1 MDITDYIPNV
11 FGRSAPSYLQGLLGA
26 EETQNLQNR
35 ANVQGLL
42 GAGLALA
49 QGMSRT
55 GPRRS
60 AAENILGALAGG
72 FGAAGGAYEQGIK
85 NYVTQQQIAQTQL
98 AQTQAANR
106 LKSIEVAKKQYPD
119 LAPLADIDPGKFAE
133 EVALRE
139 RLKGIGGTQG
149 AAQMPT
155 QTPDALR
162 AQAQR
167 AYMAGPN
174 FKALGDSFMEQA
186 NRLEVEM
193 AGRGNVPAVPTSAPQ
208 PQVAP
213 TEVPVITGEEK
224 ALPGITVTAQ
234 QGPDAQLL
242 AQKNQLLEVNR
253 NLFKV
258 PTKEAREQRKAN
270 EESISKIDEQLK
282 QISSATFNWVNIE
295 KEVPE
300 KFKPQIRNLRTLADT
315 GYLGLD
321 QIRLGIQDVY
331 KQVQES
337 EKGAKIEG
345 LPGIYAQ
352 QKFGTANQTQL
363 KPDQLSEVLRFADA
377 PTADQYAQLAREAQ
391 RTQFETGT
399 RPPVPA
405 PRSTL
410 INARSQVTP
419 QVTTQVQPQAQP
431 QVQPQVSPQVT
442 PQPQVASQVT
452 PQVTPTV
459 TPAAQPRTSSVIDS
473 KVAQNPLISQPDS
486 KVPPKKKQE
495 LIQAQPGL
503 IAASNYTLKNIVDAR
518 NAAQSLLDNPAYIEA
533 LSGRT
538 APLRTQT
545 VGGIVLDQQA
555 YSANE
560 ILNNILGRSF
570 ISEIQEMRANSPTG
584 GAVGNVAVA
593 EMESLSKIRGAFKVG
608 MDKAELKKQLESYI
622 SNANR
627 ALKTI
632 PNDYARTYGYNG
644 EFDELLTSEVVK
656 PTATQNKPPKGVT
669 VRRTQ

>member
-1 MDITDYIPNV
+1 MAITDYIPNV
-11 FGRSAPSYLQGLLGA
+11 FGQATPSYLPGLLGA
-26 EETQNLQNR
+26 EETKNLQNR

-49 QGMSRT
+49 QGMSNV

-98 AQTQAANR
+98 AQTQAANK
-106 LKSIEVAKKQYPD
+106 LKSIAEAKAKYPD
-119 LAPLADIDPGKFAE
+119 LAPLADIDSGKFAE

-167 AYMAGPN
+167 AYTAGPN

-193 AGRGNVPAVPTSAPQ
+193 AGRGNVPAVPTAATQ

-419 QVTTQVQPQAQP
+419 QVTTQAQP
-431 QVQPQVSPQVT
+431 QIQTQVPTQVQPSPQQQVVPTADQTVAPT
-442 PQPQVASQVT
+442 PR
-452 PQVTPTV
+452 
-459 TPAAQPRTSSVIDS
+459 AQTRTSSVIDL

-669 VRRTQ
+669 VRRAQ